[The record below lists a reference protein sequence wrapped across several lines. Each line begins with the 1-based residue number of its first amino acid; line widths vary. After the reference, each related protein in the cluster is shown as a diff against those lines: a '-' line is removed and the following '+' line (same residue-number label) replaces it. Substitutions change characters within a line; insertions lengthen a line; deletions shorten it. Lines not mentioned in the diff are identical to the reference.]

1 MKFTNHIKRM
11 FRRTKSANAMNTRL
25 FAAAQHNRL
34 VDWPLSY
41 QRVNG
46 DLFRQYTTIV
56 LRCRDLAMNDEAV
69 IGILRNFTR
78 NVVGATGFTLQSK
91 AEDPKTRS
99 EIERLWR
106 EYSARTTGAV
116 TLDERSSARDLD
128 MLILR
133 SLIIDGEVFIHRVY
147 DPSSKFGW
155 RYTVIDSLQIDPLYM
170 DETLSDGGKIFMGIE
185 IDRRGREV
193 AYYFRK
199 TIDEVYFSGPRERIP
214 AENMLH
220 LYRREFPSQYR
231 GISMFAGAVMSLRRL
246 DDYKT
251 AELVHAQIGACCM
264 GVWEWDGK
272 NAEDIITES
281 EDQGEFVRE
290 IKPGIFPI
298 APRGYT
304 AKFLQQQGP
313 NNQFGEFVRN
323 ILRSIASSVGLSYN
337 KASGDYEKVNYSS
350 LREAALE
357 DRETYVEFQRF
368 IIENWKSV
376 QFHDFI
382 GACIGSGML
391 RTNSYADITR
401 HAFFGRR
408 FSWVDPAKEVTA
420 KQKEMSLMLTDPFT
434 ELESRGEDPDD
445 VIRRFAE
452 WIDKLKAA
460 GLDAYWLSAFNA
472 QEQAAEET
480 APNEELDEETDTPNT
495 EE

>member
-1 MKFTNHIKRM
+1 MKLTNPIKRM
-11 FRRTKSANAMNTRL
+11 FRRTKPGNALNTRL

-91 AEDPKTRS
+91 AEDPKMRT

-106 EYSARTTGAV
+106 EYSARTSKAV

-128 MLILR
+128 ILILR
-133 SLIIDGEVFIHRVY
+133 SLIVDGEVFIHRVY
-147 DPSSKFGW
+147 DPNSKFGW

-170 DETLSDGGKIFMGIE
+170 VENYGDGGKIFMGIE
-185 IDRRGREV
+185 IDKRGREV

-214 AENMLH
+214 AENILH
-220 LYRREFPSQYR
+220 LYRREFPAQYR
-231 GISMFAGAVMSLRRL
+231 GIPMLAGAVMSLRRL

-251 AELVHAQIGACCM
+251 AELVHAQIGACAM
-264 GVWEWDGK
+264 GVWVWNGQ
-272 NAEDIITES
+272 NADDIITES
-281 EDQGEFVRE
+281 SDQGEFIRE

-298 APRGYT
+298 APRGYEPR
-304 AKFLQQQGP
+304 FLQQQGP
-313 NNQFGEFVRN
+313 NNQFGEFVKN
-323 ILRSIASSVGLSYN
+323 IVRYVASSVGLSYN
-337 KASGDYEKVNYSS
+337 KASGDYESVNYSS

-357 DRETYVEFQRF
+357 DRETYVEFQRYL
-368 IIENWKSV
+368 IENWKSI

-382 GACIGSGML
+382 GACISKGLL
-391 RTNSYADITR
+391 RATSLSDIRR

-408 FSWVDPAKEVTA
+408 FSWVDPAKEVNA
-420 KQKEMSLMLTDPFT
+420 KQKEMSMMLTDPIT

-445 VIRRFAE
+445 VIARFKE
-452 WIDKLKAA
+452 WNDKLKAA
-460 GLDAYWLSAFNA
+460 GLDGYWLSAFNA
-472 QEQAAEET
+472 QEEPVEAAPET
-480 APNEELDEETDTPNT
+480 AEDETDTPNT